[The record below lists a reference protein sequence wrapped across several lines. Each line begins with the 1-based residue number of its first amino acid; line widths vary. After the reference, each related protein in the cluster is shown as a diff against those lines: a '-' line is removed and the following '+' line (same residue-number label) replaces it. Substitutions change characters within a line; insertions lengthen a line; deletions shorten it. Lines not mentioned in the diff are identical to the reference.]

1 MMARQ
6 MFDALV
12 TFDDQG
18 QKIVP
23 MLASSWKRIDNNT
36 MEFTLRDD
44 VKFSNGEPFDAEAV
58 KFNVARLMNS
68 KEPIHQLTKNRMAS
82 LLPDAEVVNSTTVR
96 LKTKDPDPIFLN
108 RMTMLFMLAPK
119 YTAGGADV
127 KTKPVGTGSFKV
139 TDFQTTNHISL
150 EAWDSWRGKS
160 TVQTAKIQQI
170 TDVAAFVAALKAGD
184 IDIAWN
190 VQGDQVAGL
199 KSDFN
204 VGTQNAYSC
213 TVSSLLPLIPAY
225 ADARVRQAV
234 NLAVNKEE
242 LIKTVVGG
250 FGQVAQ
256 GQLLAPDVP
265 GFNDAIKAFPFD
277 PDKAK
282 SLLKEA
288 GFSTFDVN
296 FMTTSSTLAIVQAIA
311 GYLKAVGINVKINQ
325 VELPVFTVALTQKTD
340 QPMLAW
346 NTDYFH
352 LRDFTA
358 AAERFAIAQQQ
369 HFQSDDFKK
378 LYISIEQ
385 ELDDTKRTQMIKQAE
400 QMMYDQAAAL
410 FLSQRQ
416 FAVVYNKKIANLP
429 LPYDT
434 TVPLWK
440 VQKAA

>member
-1 MMARQ
+1 
-6 MFDALV
+6 
-12 TFDDQG
+12 
-18 QKIVP
+18 
-23 MLASSWKRIDNNT
+23 
-36 MEFTLRDD
+36 
-44 VKFSNGEPFDAEAV
+44 
-58 KFNVARLMNS
+58 
-68 KEPIHQLTKNRMAS
+68 
-82 LLPDAEVVNSTTVR
+82 
-96 LKTKDPDPIFLN
+96 
-108 RMTMLFMLAPK
+108 MTMLFMLAPK
-119 YTAGGADV
+119 DTQSGADV

-139 TDFQTTNHISL
+139 TDFQTTKHINL
-150 EAWDSWRGKS
+150 EAWDGWRGKS
-160 TVQTAKIQQI
+160 TVQTARIVAI
-170 TDVAAFVAALKAGD
+170 MEVASLVAAIKAGD
-184 IDIAWN
+184 VDIAWN

-199 KSDFN
+199 RNDFN

-213 TVSSLLPLIPAY
+213 TISSLLPVIPAY
-225 ADARVRQAV
+225 ADVRVRTAV

-256 GQLLAPDVP
+256 GQLLAPDMP
-265 GFNDAIKAFPFD
+265 GFNSAIKAFPFD

-288 GFSTFDVN
+288 GFASFDVP

-311 GYLKAVGINVKINQ
+311 GYLKAVGINVKISQ
-325 VELPVFTVALTQKTD
+325 VELPVFTVNLVQKTD
-340 QPMLAW
+340 QAMIAW

-358 AAERFAIAQQQ
+358 AAERFAIPQQQ
-369 HFQSDDFKK
+369 HFQSDEFKK
-378 LYISIEQ
+378 LYLQILQ
-385 ELDDTKRTQMIKQAE
+385 ELDDTKRLQLTRQAA

-416 FAVVYNKKIANLP
+416 LAVVYTKKIANLA

-434 TVPLWK
+434 TVSLWK